1 MIRRINDRL
10 ILIGV
15 AHVLPE
21 SVVEVRE
28 TIQEENPN
36 VVAVELCPAR
46 YFALTE
52 KERRGSGVNAS
63 GLEAGILN
71 WVLHFFQQRMA
82 QQAGMI
88 VGGEMLVAV
97 RTSKKVGAR
106 VELIDRDMDITLQR
120 FINRIS
126 QWEKLKFAF
135 NVLFGLLVGEK
146 IDFRK
151 LTDEEVVERLV
162 SELKEASEKAYEV
175 FIRERDEFMAQRI
188 VQLMETTN
196 GKIVCAVGAGHV
208 PGLYKRLDPV
218 IQRGKF

>member
-28 TIQEENPN
+28 TIQEENPD

-46 YFALTE
+46 YIALTE
-52 KERRGSGVNAS
+52 RERGGSGATAS

-71 WVLHFFQQRMA
+71 RVLHFFQQRIA
-82 QQAGMI
+82 QQAGI
-88 VGGEMLVAV
+88 VVGGEMLVAI
-97 RTSKKVGAR
+97 RTSKEIGAR
-106 VELIDRDMDITLQR
+106 VELIDRDMDVTLQR
-120 FINRIS
+120 FVNRMS
-126 QWEKLKFAF
+126 RWEKIKFGF

-151 LTDEEVVERLV
+151 LTDEEVVKRLV
-162 SELKEASEKAYEV
+162 SELKEASEGAYEV
-175 FIRERDEFMAQRI
+175 FIRERDEFMAHRI
-188 VQLMETTN
+188 FQLMETTN

-208 PGLYKRLDPV
+208 SGLYKRLESM
-218 IQRGKF
+218 I